1 VTERRGT
8 YRELERHWEALSAC
22 TEGGLLCLDVGDPR
36 LPRVTIATGLHGD
49 EPAGPWAL
57 LELVETNALDPRFAY
72 RFWPCVNPGGFDLQT
87 RENADGIDVNRTFGG
102 AGSSSE
108 ARAVLAANS
117 GQRFALSLDLHEDY
131 DARGFYCYEYGG
143 GEIGRCVIAALD
155 DAGFPIEPLDGA
167 LILAGPADDEHYR
180 CERGRAIGDAAAEA
194 GAIAGVSYTMA
205 LAAAARHALTFETPS
220 KCAWHVRLAM
230 QRAAVLAAIA
240 ALFEESA
247 PTPCN

>member
-8 YRELERHWEALSAC
+8 YRELTRRWEALGARM
-22 TEGGLLCLDVGDPR
+22 EGGLLRLDAGDPR
-36 LPRVTIATGLHGD
+36 LARVAIATGLHGD

-57 LELVETNALDPRFAY
+57 LDLVETNALDPRFAY
-72 RFWPCVNPGGFDLQT
+72 RLWPCVNPSGFELQT
-87 RENADGIDVNRTFGG
+87 RENAAGIDVNRTFGG
-102 AGSSSE
+102 AGASPE
-108 ARAVLAANS
+108 AAAVLAANPR
-117 GQRFALSLDLHEDY
+117 QRFALSLDLHEDC
-131 DARGFYCYEYGG
+131 DAHGFYCYEYGG

-167 LILAGPADDEHYR
+167 LVLAGPTDDEHYH
-180 CERGRAIGDAAAEA
+180 CERGRVVADALAEA

-220 KCAWHVRLAM
+220 KYAWHRRLAM

-240 ALFEESA
+240 AL
-247 PTPCN
+247 C